1 MPCKKDE
8 TMMRID
14 KKLLEE
20 IKKIKIVKRESYAD
34 VIKRLI
40 DKERRMSR

>member
-1 MPCKKDE
+1 MNKSE

-20 IKKIKIVKRESYAD
+20 IKRIKIVKRESYAD

-40 DKERRMSR
+40 DKERKIKR